1 MWISGLKGLR
11 SLSIVIDW
19 NTSRPFIMITI
30 YCWPWIAWYKVLF
43 MNVQPVKKCYYN
55 SLDTEH
61 RTFRCTHYVNET
73 KLFCFLFCFVF
84 FSHREHLAFIYL
96 FTMMTVEMYLVLE
109 VLMIMLTPLDMVL
122 PMYQHKRTFRVLLP
136 RVYR

>member
-1 MWISGLKGLR
+1 
-11 SLSIVIDW
+11 
-19 NTSRPFIMITI
+19 
-30 YCWPWIAWYKVLF
+30 

-96 FTMMTVEMYLVLE
+96 FTMMTVEIYLVLE

-122 PMYQHKRTFRVLLP
+122 PMYQHKRTFRVLTVAKSISVRKLHSILFSISYF
-136 RVYR
+136 RVNCGIQGI